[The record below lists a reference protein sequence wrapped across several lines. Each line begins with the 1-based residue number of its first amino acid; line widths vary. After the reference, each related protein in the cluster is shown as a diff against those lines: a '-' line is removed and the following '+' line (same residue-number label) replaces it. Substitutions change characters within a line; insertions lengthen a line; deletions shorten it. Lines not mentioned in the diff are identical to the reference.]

1 MTTRSRY
8 TTAAAVGGL
17 YTALVIGLVGAESRS
32 YRERLRHDRERL
44 ANVPPQLPLASL
56 PLSSPSQSQSQ
67 SDLPHNVPPDD
78 EVPLRAPQNL
88 PEPNSPPEPEP
99 EPEPAPASALRNSMP
114 PAENGEPDPSSS
126 APTRT
131 APDHPRPAP
140 TPGAIWADSLDLGRL
155 TPAEEARLGAELHG
169 LVLASNPVDP
179 DGDIQRLKRVSGPL
193 IANVARKEVEY
204 KFTVLDSDE
213 VNAFSLPGGY
223 IYVARGLFQLVGEAV
238 EPEQDY
244 ALQFALGHEIAH
256 VDLKHALNLVAA
268 GQAAGKAQGVDTLNQ
283 LLVPI
288 GLGYPDAQEFA
299 ADTWSYQRM
308 TTQLNQTRRE
318 ALMFLIKLQGFSER
332 NGFRNGRVVPDLKS
346 GLTLVENHY
355 RAHPAAWDRLDR
367 LKARG
372 VRPAAGESP
381 PR

>member
-1 MTTRSRY
+1 MTTKSRY
-8 TTAAAVGGL
+8 ATAAVVGSL
-17 YTALVIGLVGAESRS
+17 YTALVVWLVGAEARS
-32 YRERLRHDRERL
+32 YRDGIRRDRERGNVATPAL
-44 ANVPPQLPLASL
+44 ALAASPSRSALPPTVPPG
-56 PLSSPSQSQSQ
+56 
-67 SDLPHNVPPDD
+67 D
-78 EVPLRAPQNL
+78 EVAPIT
-88 PEPNSPPEPEP
+88 PEPITPPGPPEPEP
-99 EPEPAPASALRNSMP
+99 EPATVIPKLEVPAANVEA
-114 PAENGEPDPSSS
+114 APSTS
-126 APTRT
+126 APR
-131 APDHPRPAP
+131 AARS
-140 TPGAIWADSLDLGRL
+140 PGAVWADTLDLNRL
-155 TPAEEARLGAELHG
+155 TPQEEARLGAELHG
-169 LVLASNPVDP
+169 LVLAGNLADP
-179 DGDIQRLKRVSGPL
+179 NGDIQRLKRAGDPL
-193 IANVARKEVEY
+193 IAKAARKEVEY

-223 IYVARGLFQLVGEAV
+223 IYVSRGLFQLVGETV

-283 LLVPI
+283 LMVPI

-299 ADTWSYQRM
+299 ADTWAYQRM
-308 TTQLNQTRRE
+308 TTQLEHTRRE
-318 ALMFLIKLQGFSER
+318 TLMFLIKLQGFSER
-332 NGFRNGRVVPDLKS
+332 NGFRNGRVIPESKS

-372 VRPAAGESP
+372 VRPAGGGSP